1 MRDSD
6 HCLRGLQRQLRGDS
20 ALFSPS
26 SWKVLRSMREAI
38 RWLSAARR
46 SRSSGEQT
54 RHGAITTRGCEPISS
69 FRSLALSRCIA
80 DNYEK
85 VVYTTRGVSLH
96 TKSSRMQTL

>member
-6 HCLRGLQRQLRGDS
+6 HYLRGLQRQLRGDS

-26 SWKVLRSMREAI
+26 SWKVPRSKREAI
-38 RWLSAARR
+38 RRLLAARR

-69 FRSLALSRCIA
+69 FPSRALSRSIA

-85 VVYTTRGVSLH
+85 VVYTTRGWSLN
-96 TKSSRMQTL
+96 TPSS